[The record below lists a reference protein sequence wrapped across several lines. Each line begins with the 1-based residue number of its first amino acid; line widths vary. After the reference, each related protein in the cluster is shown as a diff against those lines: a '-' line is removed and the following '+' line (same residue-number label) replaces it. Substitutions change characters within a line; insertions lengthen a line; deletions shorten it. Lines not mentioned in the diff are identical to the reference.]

1 MVVLHVGGHPAGG
14 QLGHRVG
21 PLDVQPLA
29 AVGTNIFRAN
39 VQIFL
44 PGARPGCCPP
54 TGWSRPARSTAD
66 DEWLVVARKQKTDLS
81 VRMQEQSSLILNCIK
96 RSDYLFTEQC

>member
-1 MVVLHVGGHPAGG
+1 MSLEAFLLKRVCSTCVCEEPEVNDHLVVLHVGGDPAGG

-29 AVGTNIFRAN
+29 AVGTNIFRGS

-44 PGARPGCCPP
+44 PDARPGCCPP
-54 TGWSRPARSTAD
+54 TGWSRPAHSTAD
-66 DEWLVVARKQKTDLS
+66 NERLVLR
-81 VRMQEQSSLILNCIK
+81 R
-96 RSDYLFTEQC
+96 